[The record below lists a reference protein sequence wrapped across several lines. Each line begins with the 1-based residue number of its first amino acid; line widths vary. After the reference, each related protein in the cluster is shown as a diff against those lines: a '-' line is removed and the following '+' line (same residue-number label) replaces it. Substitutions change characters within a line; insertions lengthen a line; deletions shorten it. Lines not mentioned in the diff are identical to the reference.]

1 MTHDTSSDPTRRD
14 CVRSTVRTL
23 VAAGLAP
30 GLLAPAASDAQT
42 PRKGISTRRGMQ
54 LTERY
59 SPDEDHRLRLAAQIG
74 LKYAIADF
82 QSVLNKVPRGRY
94 VETLEEAKANFERVG
109 LNIAGIESHPV
120 QADKILLGLP
130 GRDEQLENYMA
141 AIQALGK
148 VGIPMLCWHF
158 MAGFSWYRTRF
169 DTPARG
175 GAMTTEFDHPTAE
188 REGLTQYG
196 EVSEDRMWRNI
207 EYFLKAA
214 IPAAEKAGVKMA
226 LHPDDP
232 PLPRLRG
239 ISRIVISAKNYR
251 RIMDLVPSPV
261 NGVTFCQ
268 ANFKLMGEDL
278 ASLAKEWIA
287 QKKLFFVHFRDVQGD
302 REHFIETFHDNGPT
316 DMARMLEVYT
326 DAGFDGP
333 IRPDHTPTLE
343 GEANDKP
350 GYAMEGKVLAMGWMR
365 GILKGSGRPCA

>member
-1 MTHDTSSDPTRRD
+1 
-14 CVRSTVRTL
+14 
-23 VAAGLAP
+23 
-30 GLLAPAASDAQT
+30 
-42 PRKGISTRRGMQ
+42 MQ

-59 SPDEDHRLRLAAQIG
+59 SPDEDQRLRLAAQIG
-74 LKYAIADF
+74 LKYVIADF
-82 QSVLNKVPRGRY
+82 LSVLDKVPRSRY
-94 VETLEEAKANFERVG
+94 VEMLEEAKANFQRVG
-109 LNIAGIESHPV
+109 LKIAGVESHPV
-120 QADKILLGLP
+120 RADKILLGLP
-130 GRDEQLENYMA
+130 GRDEQLENYTA
-141 AIQALGK
+141 AIEALGK

-169 DTPARG
+169 DAPARG
-175 GAMTTEFDHPTAE
+175 GALTTEFDHPTAE

-239 ISRIVISAKNYR
+239 ICRIVISAKNYR

-278 ASLAKEWIA
+278 ASLAQEWIA

-302 REHFIETFHDNGPT
+302 REHFVETFHDNGPT
-316 DMARMLEVYT
+316 DMAHMLKVYT

-343 GEANDKP
+343 GETNVKP
-350 GYAMEGKVLAMGWMR
+350 GYAMEGKVLAIGWMR